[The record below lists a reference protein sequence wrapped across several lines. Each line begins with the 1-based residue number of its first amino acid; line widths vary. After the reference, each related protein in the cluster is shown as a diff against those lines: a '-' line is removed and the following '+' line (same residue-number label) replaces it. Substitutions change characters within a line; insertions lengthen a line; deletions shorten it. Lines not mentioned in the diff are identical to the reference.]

1 MLHQE
6 KGERKG
12 RCLGM
17 HGQLV
22 WDGSFLVSINCGTAH
37 FWRISYVRQ
46 FRIYIHSSFAF
57 RLMQRIGRSTTG

>member
-1 MLHQE
+1 MGRREGLNFEGKLSRDVEREEVSFSLSSMLHQE

-22 WDGSFLVSINCGTAH
+22 
-37 FWRISYVRQ
+37 
-46 FRIYIHSSFAF
+46 
-57 RLMQRIGRSTTG
+57 